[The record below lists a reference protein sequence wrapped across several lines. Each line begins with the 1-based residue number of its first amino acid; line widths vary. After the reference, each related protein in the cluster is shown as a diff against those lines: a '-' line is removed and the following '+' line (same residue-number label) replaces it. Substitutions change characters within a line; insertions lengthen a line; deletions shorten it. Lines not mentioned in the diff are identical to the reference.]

1 MFFKET
7 LISNYLKNTFRENI
21 LSKNTTKYTLTIE
34 NFRLFECQNRK
45 NKKIWKI
52 SWLFLQTYLSCFQIF
67 IQKNGEFGNRYI
79 LK

>member
-21 LSKNTTKYTLTIE
+21 LSKNTTKYTFTIE

-45 NKKIWKI
+45 NKKI
-52 SWLFLQTYLSCFQIF
+52 
-67 IQKNGEFGNRYI
+67 
-79 LK
+79 

>member
-1 MFFKET
+1 MFFKEA

-45 NKKIWKI
+45 HKKI
-52 SWLFLQTYLSCFQIF
+52 
-67 IQKNGEFGNRYI
+67 
-79 LK
+79 